1 MASGEV
7 KGHCVL
13 LAYPVGQGIHV
24 EKWIKV
30 KWKTS
35 YGPLGG
41 IFASEQRKTA
51 IDVATALIAQG
62 FASEGIKD
70 MGSVASVGL
79 VCNLIRELA
88 KSGDTKLE
96 LGQRLLQSIIS

>member
-1 MASGEV
+1 MASGLVE
-7 KGHCVL
+7 GRCTL
-13 LAYPVGQGIHV
+13 IAYPMGSGMYV

-51 IDVATALIAQG
+51 IDVATAMIAQA
-62 FASEGIKD
+62 FVSEGIKD
-70 MGSVASVGL
+70 MGPIASTGL
-79 VCNLIRELA
+79 VCNLLRDLA
-88 KSGDTKLE
+88 ESGSAGSEVYQK
-96 LGQRLLQSIIS
+96 LLQSVMP